1 MVTDSIDV
9 LCLNVCG
16 LKSILLYSDFRD
28 LIASKDILIFLESKS
43 DEFDVFDVPSGYCFF
58 AKNRSNLSKKSGGI
72 VIVYKE
78 SLTKYLNFPKSSSEF
93 VQWLIIQKR

>member
-16 LKSILLYSDFRD
+16 LKSKLLYSEFHD
-28 LIASKDILIFLESKS
+28 LIASKVILIFLESKS
-43 DEFDVFDVPSGYCFF
+43 DEFDVFDVPTGYCYF
-58 AKNRSNLSKKSGGI
+58 AKHRSNFSKKNGGV
-72 VIVYKE
+72 VIVYIE
-78 SLTKYLNFPKSSSEF
+78 SHKKYQNFPKSSSEF

>member
-1 MVTDSIDV
+1 LVTDSIDV

-16 LKSILLYSDFRD
+16 LKSKLLYSDFRD

-43 DEFDVFDVPSGYCFF
+43 DEFDVFDVPTGYFYF
-58 AKNRSNLSKKSGGI
+58 AKHRSNFSKKSGGI

-78 SLTKYLNFPKSSSEF
+78 SLKKYLNFPKSSSEF
-93 VQWLIIQKR
+93 VND

>member
-43 DEFDVFDVPSGYCFF
+43 DEFDVFDVPSGYCLLFSTYRLVDDCLTF
-58 AKNRSNLSKKSGGI
+58 
-72 VIVYKE
+72 VFYV
-78 SLTKYLNFPKSSSEF
+78 SLG
-93 VQWLIIQKR
+93 R